1 MSIVYVQILSF
12 CDREIISNLTYDMQS
27 NGARFLL
34 GETIKNVEV
43 IGVIDLQQSRRCFC
57 VLTCERCVLLLLI
70 DDGKA
75 SQGFLQ

>member
-1 MSIVYVQILSF
+1 MWVWVCVLMQILSF

-43 IGVIDLQQSRRCFC
+43 R
-57 VLTCERCVLLLLI
+57 
-70 DDGKA
+70 A
-75 SQGFLQ
+75 SVC